1 MNLYTLPDSIKLFI
15 QTEIFIPQTS
25 GSFMKSIIRNT
36 FDVPVKESLKGIQ
49 FKLSGSTF
57 FFKTADNSLWIEF
70 NLLRKTVCELERKGM
85 YERVFGFGRCY
96 NFIDPEKLNVE
107 MQSAIDEA
115 FTILKKEIAF
125 SKEIFSSTIKAGFD
139 LNLKSNQSTCRLFW
153 IDIAND
159 YYSIEAPERI
169 DNLKYG
175 FKMNNELNYSY
186 EDDQI
191 RGICAHIRKKDGKHG
206 TKAFRM
212 YLKNRNIIRYESCFD
227 KKTAGKIFPETDLS
241 ELPIEELKNCLL
253 PLLNLSKKSFEQIE
267 QDSIIEKQ
275 LSADTEKYKL
285 LKEILKILDGNIGK
299 RNLLHISNLI
309 EHGYIQ
315 SRVVQDYRLLRKL
328 KQHRIIVPAFEFRN
342 NKRIGQY
349 KLNRE
354 FLNEQTS

>member
-1 MNLYTLPDSIKLFI
+1 MLPDSIKLFVRH
-15 QTEIFIPQTS
+15 EIFIPQTS
-25 GSFMKSIIRNT
+25 GAFMKSIIRNT

-70 NLLRKTVCELERKGM
+70 NLFRKTISELERKGI
-85 YERVFGFGRCY
+85 YERVFGFGQCY
-96 NFIDPEKLNVE
+96 NFIDPKKLNGE
-107 MQSAIDEA
+107 MQIAIDES

-125 SKEIFSSTIKAGFD
+125 SKEIFSSIIKEGFD
-139 LNLKSNQSTCRLFW
+139 LNLKSDQFTCRLFW

-159 YYSIEAPERI
+159 YYSNEAPEVI
-169 DNLKYG
+169 DNLKFG

-206 TKAFRM
+206 TKVYRM

-227 KKTAGKIFPETDLS
+227 KKTAGKNFPDTDLS
-241 ELPIEELKNCLL
+241 DLSVEELQNCLL
-253 PLLNLSKKSFEQIE
+253 PLMNLSKKSFEQIK
-267 QDSIIEKQ
+267 QDSSIEKQ
-275 LSADTEKYKL
+275 LSVDTEKYKL

-342 NKRIGQY
+342 NRRIGQY
-349 KLNRE
+349 KLNNE
-354 FLNEQTS
+354 FMNKSTS

>member
-1 MNLYTLPDSIKLFI
+1 MYTLPDTMKLFI
-15 QTEIFIPQTS
+15 QPEIFIPQTS
-25 GSFMKSIIRNT
+25 GSFMKGIIRNT

-70 NLLRKTVCELERKGM
+70 NLLRKTVSELERMGM

-96 NFIDPEKLNVE
+96 NFIDPDKLNVE
-107 MQSAIDEA
+107 MEIATDEA
-115 FTILKKEIAF
+115 FTILKKEIEY
-125 SKEIFSSTIKAGFD
+125 SKKIFSSIIKAGFE
-139 LNLKSNQSTCRLFW
+139 LNLKSEQSSCKLFW

-159 YYSIEAPERI
+159 YYSIDAPERI

-206 TKAFRM
+206 AKAFRM

-227 KKTAGKIFPETDLS
+227 TKTAGKHFPETDLS
-241 ELPIEELKNCLL
+241 ELTIEELKNSLL
-253 PLLNLSKKSFEQIE
+253 PLMNLSKKSFKQIE
-267 QDSIIEKQ
+267 QDSTIENQ
-275 LSADTEKYKL
+275 LSSDTEKYEL
-285 LKEILKILDGNIGK
+285 LKKILNILDGNIGK

-328 KQHRIIVPAFEFRN
+328 KQHNIIVPAFEFRN
-342 NKRIGQY
+342 NRRIGQY
-349 KLNRE
+349 KLNRDILKE
-354 FLNEQTS
+354 SR